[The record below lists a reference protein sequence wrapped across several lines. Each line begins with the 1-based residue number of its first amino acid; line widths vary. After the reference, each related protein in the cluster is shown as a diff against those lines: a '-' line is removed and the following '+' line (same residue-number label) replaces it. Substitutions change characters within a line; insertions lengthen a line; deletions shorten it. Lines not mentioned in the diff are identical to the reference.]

1 MKTTAVWIL
10 TAMALGAA
18 AGAALGYWEAR
29 PWAIHAAVDKPAAGK
44 PKPAPPVADAAR
56 AAVAETTFKFDKMEV
71 GAQGRHTFPIRNEG
85 KSPLTV
91 EFLSHTCKCTKV
103 ELDGKVVE
111 PGDRITIPPGGEGEA
126 LLEWAGAAAGP
137 FRHGANFETNDPALS
152 RLELHVEGE
161 IVASTTLQP
170 SLLSFGS
177 VQIDQPAQ
185 AEAMVVAFAEPE
197 VEIVSHEV
205 VDEKLAKQVAI
216 AVEPVAKEELPKGAE
231 AAARIVATFEPG
243 STLGPFAG
251 AVRLTT
257 NLERAASLVL
267 PIHGT
272 VKGDISIF
280 ANSGW
285 SDNQGV
291 LRMPP
296 IDGDEGGASEL
307 KVAIRGDHAAETRL
321 SVKSVSPPELKAS
334 LGDPLVIRENFI
346 HVPLTV
352 EIPAGTRPMIRLG
365 DEQGG
370 EGEVVLSTTHPV
382 TPEVRLRVM
391 FTVK

>member
-1 MKTTAVWIL
+1 MNKTLIWMLAAIAV
-10 TAMALGAA
+10 GAA
-18 AGAALGYWEAR
+18 GGAALGYWEAR
-29 PWAIHAAVDKPAAGK
+29 PWTIHAAVDKPTAAK
-44 PKPAPPVADAAR
+44 AESVAPPADAPR
-56 AAVAETTFKFDKMEV
+56 AAIAETTYNFDKMEK
-71 GAQGRHTFPIRNEG
+71 GAKGRHAFPIRNEG
-85 KSPLTV
+85 ESPLTV
-91 EFLSHTCKCTKV
+91 EFLSHTCKCTQV
-103 ELDGKVVE
+103 ELDGKPVE
-111 PGDRITIPPGGEGEA
+111 VGDLITIPPGGKGEA

-137 FRHGANFETNDPALS
+137 FRHGASFETNDPALS
-152 RLELHVEGE
+152 RLELNIEGE
-161 IVASTTLQP
+161 IVESTTLQP

-177 VQIDQPAQ
+177 VQVGEPAK

-197 VEIVSHEV
+197 VKILSHEV
-205 VDEKLAKQVAI
+205 VDAKLADRVKI
-216 AVEPVAKEELPKGAE
+216 AVEPVAKDKLPAGAA

-251 AVRLTT
+251 AVHLKT

-285 SDNQGV
+285 SENQGL

-296 IDGDEGGASEL
+296 IDGAKGGASEL
-307 KVAIRGDHAAETRL
+307 KVAIRGDHAHQTEL

-334 LGDPLVIRENFI
+334 LGERITIRENFI

-352 EIPAGTRPMIRLG
+352 EIPVGTRPMIRNG
-365 DEQGG
+365 DDQGG
-370 EGEVVLSTTHPV
+370 EGEIILSTTHPV